1 MQEYKWQDWF
11 YAALGIFLITLVFMF
26 VIALIFSALNPPQ
39 CPDGLIYIPRL
50 NICMEG
56 VKPL

>member
-1 MQEYKWQDWF
+1 MDQNTFDKYMTF
-11 YAALGIFLITLVFMF
+11 VGVVLLLIVFGLVMAIIYSLF
-26 VIALIFSALNPPQ
+26 NPPQ